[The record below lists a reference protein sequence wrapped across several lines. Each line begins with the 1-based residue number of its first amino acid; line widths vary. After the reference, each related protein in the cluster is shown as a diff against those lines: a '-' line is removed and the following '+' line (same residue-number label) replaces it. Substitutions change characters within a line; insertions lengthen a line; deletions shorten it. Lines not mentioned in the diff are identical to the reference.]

1 MNMIQV
7 YIMWGGIITI
17 LLFVVERSRGHMSYF
32 WEYTLVAALVTAG
45 LIFTVEAIKRSRS
58 KGQQK

>member
-1 MNMIQV
+1 
-7 YIMWGGIITI
+7 MWGGIITI

-32 WEYTLVAALVTAG
+32 WEYTLVAALITIG
-45 LIFTVEAIKRSRS
+45 LIFTVEAIKRSRL